1 MKEKI
6 QTLQNIVSRKGST
19 KILSFSIPH
28 VFKALQYLH
37 QEPFVSRKN
46 FEKEIHIGA
55 GAVKTLISHLKQEEM
70 VDSTRSGTFLTKK
83 GLEFTK
89 KILNVL
95 PRECVLPK
103 SSAFLGKYN
112 HAILIKNYS
121 SRIKTGIEQRDYAI
135 MYGAIGCTTLIFY
148 KNRCTFPG
156 DQKNC
161 LINNKD
167 IEKIIL
173 EKLCPENGDVILVTS
188 ASNLFVAEISA
199 KNSALWTLA
208 SF

>member
-28 VFKALQYLH
+28 VFKALQLLYR
-37 QEPFVSRKN
+37 ESYVSRIR

-55 GAVKTLISHLKQEEM
+55 GAVKTLISHLKQEEI
-70 VDSTRSGTFLTKK
+70 VESTRSGTFLTKK

-95 PRECVLPK
+95 PRECTLPK

-121 SRIKTGIEQRDYAI
+121 TRIKSGIEQRDYAI
-135 MYGAIGCTTLIFY
+135 MYGANGCTTMVFQ

-156 DQKNC
+156 DEKNC
-161 LINNKD
+161 LIHNKD

>member
-28 VFKALQYLH
+28 VFKALQLLYR
-37 QEPFVSRKN
+37 EPYVSRMR

-55 GAVKTLISHLKQEEM
+55 GAVKTLISHLKQEEI
-70 VDSTRSGTFLTKK
+70 VESTRSGTFLTKK
-83 GLEFTK
+83 GQEFTK

-95 PRECVLPK
+95 PRECTLPK

-121 SRIKTGIEQRDYAI
+121 TRIKSGIEQRDYAI
-135 MYGAIGCTTLIFY
+135 MYGANGCTTMVFH
-148 KNRCTFPG
+148 KNRCAFPG
-156 DQKNC
+156 DEKNC

>member
-28 VFKALQYLH
+28 VFKALQLLYR
-37 QEPFVSRKN
+37 EPYVSRMR

-55 GAVKTLISHLKQEEM
+55 GAVKTLISHLKQEEI
-70 VDSTRSGTFLTKK
+70 VESTRSGTFLTKK
-83 GLEFTK
+83 GQEFTK

-95 PRECVLPK
+95 PRECTLPK

-121 SRIKTGIEQRDYAI
+121 TRIKSGIEQRDYAI
-135 MYGAIGCTTLIFY
+135 MYGANGCTTMVFH
-148 KNRCTFPG
+148 KNRCVFPG
-156 DQKNC
+156 DEKNC